1 MSGVETVEVQASE
14 DGMRLDRWFK
24 AHYPKLGH
32 GALQR
37 LLRTGQVRLD
47 GSRAKANARIAEGQ
61 MVRVPPMNDGPP
73 APKPDVPRED
83 AAMVRDLVVHRDK
96 SVLALNKPS
105 GLAVQGGTKTERH
118 IDGMLDALTFE
129 AKERPRLVHRL
140 DRDTS
145 GVLLL
150 GRTRKATTA
159 LAKSFQSRRTQKTYW
174 ALVAGVPRPE
184 RGRISLPLVKAGRAG
199 EQRMVVA
206 GAHEDGAQN
215 AETVYQ
221 VVDRAGNRFSWL
233 ALSPL
238 TGRTHQ
244 LRVHMAEI
252 GHPIV
257 GDTKY
262 GGEEAD
268 PGEGI
273 EMRLHLHARELLL
286 DHPDGGELAV
296 SAPLPAHMARSW
308 SFLGFSENDPMSQSL
323 FDVMS

>member
-1 MSGVETVEVQASE
+1 MAGVETIEVQASE

-47 GSRAKANARIAEGQ
+47 GSRAKANARVAEGQ
-61 MVRVPPMNDGPP
+61 MVRVPPMSDVRPP
-73 APKPDVPRED
+73 AKPEVPPEH
-83 AAMVRDLVVHRDK
+83 AALVRDLVIHRDR
-96 SVLALNKPS
+96 SVLALNKPP
-105 GLAVQGGTKTERH
+105 GLAVQGGSKTETH
-118 IDGMLDALTFE
+118 IDGMLGALTFE
-129 AKERPRLVHRL
+129 ADERPRLVHRL

-145 GVLLL
+145 GVLLI
-150 GRTRKATTA
+150 GRTRKAAAA

-174 ALVAGVPRPE
+174 ALVAGVPRPD
-184 RGRISLPLVKAGRAG
+184 RGRISMPLVKAGKSG
-199 EQRMVVA
+199 DQRMVPVRPD
-206 GAHEDGAQN
+206 EDGAQS

-221 VVDRAGNRFSWL
+221 VVDRAGNRFAWL

-244 LRVHMAEI
+244 LRVHLAEI

-257 GDTKY
+257 GDGKY
-262 GGEEAD
+262 GGELAD

-273 EMRLHLHARELLL
+273 ERRLHLHARELLL

-296 SAPLPAHMARSW
+296 SAPLPAHMVASW
-308 SFLGFSENDPMSQSL
+308 SFLGFDEDDPMSRSL
-323 FDVMS
+323 FDEMT